1 MPFRSRT
8 AVLLLAALLLAAA
21 ETRAGEAICN
31 DTLPANIDPG
41 MFASAILKMLS
52 RSETFREQC
61 HRIAAQP
68 ALRVRVGITLQSSD
82 YRAVTILAR
91 YEAGYLRAEVTLVFA
106 ENYIE
111 LVAHEFEHVLEQVDG
126 IDLRAR
132 AALGQ
137 AKHLPDGAYETPRA
151 TLAGQQMWREYE
163 ALPAD
168 SGRRRLLWFR

>member
-8 AVLLLAALLLAAA
+8 AVLSLAILLLAAA
-21 ETRAGEAICN
+21 ETRAG
-31 DTLPANIDPG
+31 L
-41 MFASAILKMLS
+41 
-52 RSETFREQC
+52 
-61 HRIAAQP
+61 
-68 ALRVRVGITLQSSD
+68 GITLQSSD
-82 YRAVTILAR
+82 YRAVTVLAR
-91 YEAGYLRAEVTLVFA
+91 YESGYLRAEVTLVFA

-137 AKHLPDGAYETPRA
+137 ARHLPDGAYETPRA
-151 TLAGQQMWREYE
+151 TLAGQQVWREYE
-163 ALPAD
+163 ALTAD